1 MNATGILVFNTFNSI
16 SFRKFVKSNAIIYMK
31 KLAVFVSIVLFISSA
46 TPQLLAQQQNPVCPC
61 CTEEYQQFDFWLGD
75 WVVYAKGKMAGFN
88 KIVKI
93 EGGCIMRE
101 NWKSVESSYT
111 GTSYNF
117 YDRIDKKWKQ
127 VWIDNQGNA
136 LEFVGEFKDN
146 KMVLESKEKKDQNG
160 NRIINRITWYKNEDG
175 TVRQL
180 WEQSGDGGL
189 TFTASFDGLY
199 RRRK

>member
-1 MNATGILVFNTFNSI
+1 
-16 SFRKFVKSNAIIYMK
+16 MK
-31 KLAVFVSIVLFISSA
+31 KLAAIASILTIILFSSFS
-46 TPQLLAQQQNPVCPC
+46 LKAQQQNPVCPC
-61 CTEEYQQFDFWLGD
+61 CEEEYQQFDFWVGD

-93 EGGCIMRE
+93 EGDCVIRE
-101 NWKSVESSYT
+101 NWKSFESSYS

-117 YDRIDKKWKQ
+117 YDKLDKKWKQ
-127 VWIDNQGNA
+127 VWVDNQGTV
-136 LEFVGEFKDN
+136 LELKGEFKNN
-146 KMVLESKEKKDQNG
+146 KMVLVSESKPDQNG
-160 NRIINRITWYKNEDG
+160 NLVMNRITWFNNDDG

-189 TFTASFDGLY
+189 AFTTSFDGLY

>member
-1 MNATGILVFNTFNSI
+1 
-16 SFRKFVKSNAIIYMK
+16 MK
-31 KLAVFVSIVLFISSA
+31 KLAVVTSIIIVFLSASPRLF
-46 TPQLLAQQQNPVCPC
+46 AQEETPVCPC
-61 CTEEYQQFDFWLGD
+61 CGEEYNQFDFWIGD

-93 EGGCIMRE
+93 EGGCIIRE
-101 NWKSVESSYT
+101 NWKSVQSSFT

-127 VWIDNQGNA
+127 VWIDNQGTV
-136 LEFVGEFKDN
+136 LELSGEFKNN
-146 KMVLESKEKKDQNG
+146 KMVLESKEKKDLNG
-160 NRIINRITWYKNEDG
+160 NRVINRITWYLNDDG

-189 TFTASFDGLY
+189 AFTTSFDGLY